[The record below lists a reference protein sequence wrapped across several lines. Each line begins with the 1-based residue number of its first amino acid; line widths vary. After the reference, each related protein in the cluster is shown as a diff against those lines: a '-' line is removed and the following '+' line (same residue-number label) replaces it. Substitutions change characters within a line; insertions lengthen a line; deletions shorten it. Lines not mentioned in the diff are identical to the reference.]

1 MLFTASIAPPDIII
15 FGLQEVIDIK
25 SRKLMAYNVLLGA
38 SGKKKTDDGPFCSAT
53 VCLHLHPSTS
63 SISRWWDFLHNNMSN
78 NRSIPPALI
87 SVSRIRTLVA
97 SIFVSLG
104 SGTNY
109 IRKFYGMEQL
119 VDCLSLC
126 SLFATTGNT
135 AEDVLYAVEHCRAS
149 WKWCGISGNLAPL
162 PDTFQSGFTAG
173 NFFSLLFGRNLIRTR
188 VHDNALNVC

>member
-1 MLFTASIAPPDIII
+1 
-15 FGLQEVIDIK
+15 
-25 SRKLMAYNVLLGA
+25 
-38 SGKKKTDDGPFCSAT
+38 
-53 VCLHLHPSTS
+53 
-63 SISRWWDFLHNNMSN
+63 MSN

-109 IRKFYGMEQL
+109 VRKFYGMEQL

-126 SLFATTGNT
+126 SLFAITGNT

-162 PDTFQSGFTAG
+162 PDTFQSGFAAG
-173 NFFSLLFGRNLIRTR
+173 NFFSLLFGRNLDAHKSSRQRPTEPSSRCICGSSMFARPKLLSEHHLYLHTR
-188 VHDNALNVC
+188 YVFGYPFEYLPVGWM